1 MASIEKELE
10 AQIQESGFEIT
21 DQAPEGFENV
31 TESTQ
36 APATVLEGIEPDFDL
51 SASNTTETAAE
62 PEVQEQETVET
73 VQEDSAV
80 EQPVQE
86 APPSEESSLNEE
98 TAVEPEEDVNIDE
111 AVLGYLS
118 ETLGVNLNSLEDLKS
133 SMTQQQAEIDER
145 VKVIA
150 DFVEKT
156 GRSPEDWFK
165 YQAINPSEMDD
176 LTAIKMS
183 MTSEYP
189 DLNSEEIDMLVGSKY
204 KLDEDLYTEDEI
216 KLSKLQLKIDANKSR
231 EAIEDL
237 RSSYTMPVA
246 QETEEAVQSPIDENW
261 IKSMT
266 EETNALEALTFELPG
281 GEFNFGITDDYKSQL
296 IDKNSNLETFF
307 DQYIGQDG
315 QWDYDTF
322 NTHRALVD
330 NIDAIAKSIYQQGLS
345 DGQRKIVDQA
355 ANVSTKSP
363 NVGTGNNNTNNL
375 EQQILDALNVDKT
388 LRFL

>member
-1 MASIEKELE
+1 MDSIENDLINSIENAGFSVSNE
-10 AQIQESGFEIT
+10 APVEFQDAPSGIPEGVEADFDFSGTQEAAEPAAEP
-21 DQAPEGFENV
+21 QAPEQVSE
-31 TESTQ
+31 TTQ
-36 APATVLEGIEPDFDL
+36 PQA
-51 SASNTTETAAE
+51 
-62 PEVQEQETVET
+62 
-73 VQEDSAV
+73 
-80 EQPVQE
+80 
-86 APPSEESSLNEE
+86 EESSLNTE
-98 TAVEPEEDVNIDE
+98 TTAEPEADVNIDE
-111 AVLGYLS
+111 VVLGYLS
-118 ETLGVNLNSLEDLKS
+118 ETLGVNLNSLEDLRS

-189 DLNSEEIDMLVGSKY
+189 DLSSEEIDMLVGSKY
-204 KLDEDLYTEDEI
+204 QLDEDLYTEDEI

-231 EAIEDL
+231 QSIEQL
-237 RSSYTMPVA
+237 RSSYTMPEA
-246 QETEEAVQSPIDENW
+246 RQTEETVQSPIDENW
-261 IKSMT
+261 IKAMT

-363 NVGTGNNNTNNL
+363 NVGTGNNTNNL
-375 EQQILDALNVDKT
+375 EQQILDALNIDKT

>member
-1 MASIEKELE
+1 MDSIENDLINSIEEAGFNVSNEVPAEL
-10 AQIQESGFEIT
+10 QEE
-21 DQAPEGFENV
+21 Q
-31 TESTQ
+31 Q
-36 APATVLEGIEPDFDL
+36 APAGIPEGVEADFDF
-51 SASNTTETAAE
+51 SGTQQTEEPATEPQATEQVSETTQVEVEENT
-62 PEVQEQETVET
+62 
-73 VQEDSAV
+73 
-80 EQPVQE
+80 QPQ
-86 APPSEESSLNEE
+86 AEESSLNTE
-98 TAVEPEEDVNIDE
+98 TNVEQQEDVDVDGL
-111 AVLGYLS
+111 VLGYLS
-118 ETLGVNLNSLEDLKS
+118 ETLGMDLNSIDDLKS
-133 SMTQQQAEIDER
+133 SIAPQQAEIDER

-156 GRSPEDWFK
+156 GRSPEDWFQ

-189 DLNSEEIDMLVGSKY
+189 DLASEEIDMLVGSKY

-231 EAIEDL
+231 TAIEDL
-237 RSSYTMPVA
+237 RTSYTMPIA
-246 QETEEAVQSPIDENW
+246 KEREAVQSPIDEQW
-261 IKSMT
+261 IEAMT
-266 EETNALEALTFELPG
+266 NETNALEALSFDLPS
-281 GEFNFGITDDYKSQL
+281 GEFNFGITDDYRGQL

-307 DQYIGQDG
+307 DQYVDQNG

-322 NTHRALVD
+322 NSHRALVD

-355 ANVSTKSP
+355 ANVSSQSP
-363 NVGTGNNNTNNL
+363 NVAMGNNSGNNL

>member
-1 MASIEKELE
+1 M
-10 AQIQESGFEIT
+10 
-21 DQAPEGFENV
+21 D
-31 TESTQ
+31 
-36 APATVLEGIEPDFDL
+36 
-51 SASNTTETAAE
+51 
-62 PEVQEQETVET
+62 
-73 VQEDSAV
+73 
-80 EQPVQE
+80 
-86 APPSEESSLNEE
+86 
-98 TAVEPEEDVNIDE
+98 
-111 AVLGYLS
+111 
-118 ETLGVNLNSLEDLKS
+118 LNSIDDLKS
-133 SMTQQQAEIDER
+133 SIAPQQAEIDER

-156 GRSPEDWFK
+156 GRSPEDWFQ

-189 DLNSEEIDMLVGSKY
+189 DLASEEIDMLVGSKY

-231 EAIEDL
+231 ESIEQL
-237 RSSYTMPVA
+237 RSNYELPATQQA
-246 QETEEAVQSPIDENW
+246 EAVQSPIDEQW
-261 IKSMT
+261 IEAMT
-266 EETNALEALTFELPG
+266 NETNALEALSFDLPS
-281 GEFNFGITDDYKSQL
+281 GEFNFGITDDYRGQL

-307 DQYIGQDG
+307 DQYVDQNG

-322 NTHRALVD
+322 NSHRALVD

-355 ANVSTKSP
+355 ANVSSQSP
-363 NVGTGNNNTNNL
+363 NVAMGNNSGNNL

>member
-1 MASIEKELE
+1 MDSIENDLINSIEEAGFNVSNEAPAEL
-10 AQIQESGFEIT
+10 QEE
-21 DQAPEGFENV
+21 Q
-31 TESTQ
+31 Q
-36 APATVLEGIEPDFDL
+36 APAGIPEGVEADFDF
-51 SASNTTETAAE
+51 SGTQQTEEPATEPQATEQVSETTQVEVEENT
-62 PEVQEQETVET
+62 
-73 VQEDSAV
+73 
-80 EQPVQE
+80 QPQ
-86 APPSEESSLNEE
+86 AEESSLNTE
-98 TAVEPEEDVNIDE
+98 TNVEQQEDIDVDGL
-111 AVLGYLS
+111 VLGYLS
-118 ETLGVNLNSLEDLKS
+118 ETLGMDLNSIDDLKS
-133 SMTQQQAEIDER
+133 SIAPQQAEIDER

-156 GRSPEDWFK
+156 GRSPEDWFQ

-189 DLNSEEIDMLVGSKY
+189 DLASEEIDMLVGSKY

-231 EAIEDL
+231 TAIEDL
-237 RSSYTMPVA
+237 RTSYTMPIA
-246 QETEEAVQSPIDENW
+246 KEREAVQSPIDEQW
-261 IKSMT
+261 IEAMT
-266 EETNALEALTFELPG
+266 NETNALEALSFDLPS
-281 GEFNFGITDDYKSQL
+281 GEFNFGITDDYRGQL

-307 DQYIGQDG
+307 DQYVDQNG

-322 NTHRALVD
+322 NSHRALVD

-355 ANVSTKSP
+355 ANVSSQSP
-363 NVGTGNNNTNNL
+363 NVAMGNNSGNNL

>member
-1 MASIEKELE
+1 MDSIEKDLE
-10 AQIQESGFEIT
+10 AQIQDSGFSLSDE
-21 DQAPEGFENV
+21 APVEFQD
-31 TESTQ
+31 TPQESA
-36 APATVLEGIEPDFDL
+36 APATALEGIEPDFDF
-51 SASNTTETAAE
+51 SATNETTEPAMEPTATE
-62 PEVQEQETVET
+62 QDVQTEE
-73 VQEDSAV
+73 
-80 EQPVQE
+80 PVQ
-86 APPSEESSLNEE
+86 ESSLNTE
-98 TAVEPEEDVNIDE
+98 TAVEAEEDVDIDSV
-111 AVLGYLS
+111 VLGYLG
-118 ETLGVNLNSLEDLKS
+118 ETLGIQLDSIEDLRS

-176 LTAIKMS
+176 LTAIRMS

-189 DLNSEEIDMLVGSKY
+189 DLNGEEIDMLVGSKY
-204 KLDEDLYTEDEI
+204 KLDEDLYTDDEI

-231 EAIEDL
+231 QSIDEL
-237 RSSYTMPVA
+237 RSSYTLPVA
-246 QETEEAVQSPIDENW
+246 NETEAVQSPIDENW
-261 IKSMT
+261 INAMT
-266 EETNALEALTFELPG
+266 EETNALEALSFELPG
-281 GEFNFGITDDYKSQL
+281 GEFNFGITDEYKSQL

-307 DQYIGQDG
+307 DQYIGQNG

-322 NTHRALVD
+322 NTHRAVVD

-363 NVGTGNNNTNNL
+363 NVGTGNNTNNL
-375 EQQILDALNVDKT
+375 EQQIIDALNVDKT
-388 LRFL
+388 LKFL

>member
-1 MASIEKELE
+1 MDSIEKDLE
-10 AQIQESGFEIT
+10 AQLQDSGFTIS
-21 DQAPEGFENV
+21 DDAPEGFADVPQEN
-31 TESTQ
+31 T
-36 APATVLEGIEPDFDL
+36 APASALEGIEPDFDL
-51 SASNTTETAAE
+51 SGMQQETTEPATE
-62 PEVQEQETVET
+62 PQATEQGMEDT
-73 VQEDSAV
+73 VQQTADESSLNTETTAV
-80 EQPVQE
+80 EQPQ
-86 APPSEESSLNEE
+86 
-98 TAVEPEEDVNIDE
+98 EDVNIDE
-111 AVLGYLS
+111 VVLGYLS

-133 SMTQQQAEIDER
+133 SMAPQQAEIDER

-204 KLDEDLYTEDEI
+204 KLDEDLYTDDEI

-231 EAIEDL
+231 QSIEEL
-237 RSSYTMPVA
+237 RSSYTLPVA
-246 QETEEAVQSPIDENW
+246 RETEEAVQSPIDENW
-261 IKSMT
+261 IKAMT
-266 EETNALEALTFELPG
+266 EETNALEALSFELPG

-355 ANVSTKSP
+355 ANVSARTP
-363 NVGTGNNNTNNL
+363 NIGTGNNTNNL

-388 LRFL
+388 LKFL

>member
-1 MASIEKELE
+1 MDSIEKDLE
-10 AQIQESGFEIT
+10 AQLQDSGFSVSNEAPVEFQDTPQES
-21 DQAPEGFENV
+21 A
-31 TESTQ
+31 
-36 APATVLEGIEPDFDL
+36 APATALEGIEPDFDF
-51 SASNTTETAAE
+51 SATNEETTEPAMEPTAT
-62 PEVQEQETVET
+62 EQVVDE
-73 VQEDSAV
+73 
-80 EQPVQE
+80 PVQTE
-86 APPSEESSLNEE
+86 EPVQESSLNTE
-98 TAVEPEEDVNIDE
+98 TAVEADEDVDIDSV
-111 AVLGYLS
+111 VLGYLG
-118 ETLGVNLNSLEDLKS
+118 ETLGIQLNSIEDLRS

-189 DLNSEEIDMLVGSKY
+189 DLNGEEIEMLVGSKY
-204 KLDEDLYTEDEI
+204 KLDEDLYTDDEI

-231 EAIEDL
+231 QSIEEL
-237 RSSYTMPVA
+237 RSSYTLPVVS
-246 QETEEAVQSPIDENW
+246 ETEAVQSPIDENW
-261 IKSMT
+261 INAMT
-266 EETNALEALTFELPG
+266 EETNALEALSFELPG
-281 GEFNFGITDDYKSQL
+281 GEFNFGITDEYKSQL

-322 NTHRALVD
+322 NTHRAVVD

-363 NVGTGNNNTNNL
+363 NVGTGNNTNNL
-375 EQQILDALNVDKT
+375 EQQIIDALNVDKT
-388 LRFL
+388 LKFL

>member
-1 MASIEKELE
+1 MDSIENDLINSIEDAGFNVSNEAPAEL
-10 AQIQESGFEIT
+10 QEE
-21 DQAPEGFENV
+21 Q
-31 TESTQ
+31 Q
-36 APATVLEGIEPDFDL
+36 APAGIPEGVEADFDF
-51 SASNTTETAAE
+51 SGTQQTEEPATEPQATEQVSETT
-62 PEVQEQETVET
+62 
-73 VQEDSAV
+73 
-80 EQPVQE
+80 QPQV
-86 APPSEESSLNEE
+86 EESSLNTE
-98 TAVEPEEDVNIDE
+98 TNVEQQEDVDVDGL
-111 AVLGYLS
+111 VLGYLS
-118 ETLGVNLNSLEDLKS
+118 ETLGMDLNSIDDLRS
-133 SMTQQQAEIDER
+133 SMAPQQAEIDER

-150 DFVEKT
+150 DFVENT
-156 GRSPEDWFK
+156 GRSPQDWFQ

-231 EAIEDL
+231 TAIDDL
-237 RSSYTMPVA
+237 RTSYTMPVA
-246 QETEEAVQSPIDENW
+246 NETEAVQSPIDEQW
-261 IKSMT
+261 IEAMT
-266 EETNALEALTFELPG
+266 NETNALEALSFDLPS
-281 GEFNFGITDDYKSQL
+281 GEFNFGITDDYRGQL

-307 DQYIGQDG
+307 DQYVDQNG

-322 NTHRALVD
+322 NSHRALVD

-355 ANVSTKSP
+355 ANVSTQSP
-363 NVGTGNNNTNNL
+363 NVATGNNSGNNL